1 MIKGG
6 RSTVLKNKN
15 ILAFI
20 SPLAIGLLLA
30 AFLGACKS
38 EEKKEEEGEM
48 MIISKEMLIPIFG
61 EGEGSVSGLMDVE
74 QSQDELKISY
84 YFFTEDMSD
93 FDEEIE
99 ADLAPKIQEL
109 YNKIS
114 EVDRVAF
121 TVYVP
126 EMGEP
131 PYEPYVSFV
140 TTREIVEKTDWMN
153 LLELEFFKV
162 VIDVKYYK

>member
-1 MIKGG
+1 L
-6 RSTVLKNKN
+6 V
-15 ILAFI
+15 
-20 SPLAIGLLLA
+20 IGLLLI

-48 MIISKEMLIPIFG
+48 LIISKEMLIPILG
-61 EGEGSVSGLMDVE
+61 EGKGSVSGLIDFG
-74 QSQDELKISY
+74 QSQDKLEISY
-84 YFFTEDMSD
+84 YFFTEEIGD

-114 EVDRVAF
+114 QVDRVAY

-126 EMGEP
+126 EMREP
-131 PYEPYVSFV
+131 PYKPYVSFA
-140 TTREIVEKTDWMN
+140 TTRELVEKTNWMN

-162 VIDVKYYK
+162 VLDVKYYE